1 MSQTTM
7 HRPAVPGPSGAAG
20 TGRPVPAAHPAAGA
34 RTLLA
39 AWWPVLPAVATV
51 LLLCVPAG
59 REDTADTVHITPADV
74 SCLVL
79 VICCA
84 ITLFRDRPRPLTL
97 RAALVL
103 AAPALAFAAS
113 TAASPDPFQSLPGFI
128 RHLQIFVLVPVALL
142 LMLRTRRDFRTVAA
156 AMVLIAL
163 GQGAIGVHQY
173 LTRTGASYA
182 GHDVRA
188 VGTFGPLDIMGLA
201 GVVAHGLI
209 IALAVGLAAPP
220 SAPRWLRP
228 SALLCAAL
236 LTVPL
241 VMSFSRGVW
250 LSTALAALAV
260 LLLAGL
266 RTALRTLSVVLL
278 AAVALIGFAGVG
290 TGLIGERLTSITRVA
305 DAPDRSVTDRY
316 SMWSAATEM
325 WQTDPVTGVGMKQFP
340 AHRDSHASLGLSS
353 GSDIAG
359 AGVEFRREPLLSPHN
374 MYLLILSEQGLLG
387 VVLVVGSWAALLAGV
402 LRRLRGSRRPALRP
416 GDCGLIAAGL
426 LVLQLAD
433 FLYADIG
440 GPSTVLTAVTFG
452 LAAWWA
458 FSPAAPA
465 DGPVPR

>member
-1 MSQTTM
+1 MTRTTL
-7 HRPAVPGPSGAAG
+7 HRTAAPGGAPARSAPADSPATAA
-20 TGRPVPAAHPAAGA
+20 RD
-34 RTLLA
+34 LLA

-59 REDTADTVHITPADV
+59 HEDITEAVHITPADV

-79 VICCA
+79 VVCCVVVL
-84 ITLFRDRPRPLTL
+84 IHDRHRPLTL

-113 TAASPDPFQSLPGFI
+113 TAASPDPVQSLPGFV
-128 RHLQIFVLVPVALL
+128 RYLQIFVLVPVALL
-142 LMLRTRRDFRTVAA
+142 LLLRTRRDFRTVAA
-156 AMVLIAL
+156 AVVLIAVV
-163 GQGAIGVHQY
+163 QGAIGVHQY
-173 LTRTGASYA
+173 LTGTGASYA
-182 GHDVRA
+182 GQDVRA

-209 IALAVGLAAPP
+209 TALAVGLAAPP

-250 LSTALAALAV
+250 LSTALAALVV

-266 RTALRTLSVVLL
+266 RTALRTLIAVLL
-278 AAVALIGFAGVG
+278 AGAAIAGFAGVG
-290 TGLIGERLTSITRVA
+290 TGLIGERLTSITRIV

-325 WQTDPVTGVGMKQFP
+325 WQTQPVTGVGIKQFP
-340 AHRDSHASLGLSS
+340 ENRDSHASIGLSS

-387 VVLVVGSWAALLAGV
+387 LVLVVGSWGLLLVAV
-402 LRRLRGSRRPALRP
+402 LRRLRGRLRGP
-416 GDCGLIAAGL
+416 RTGDCGLVAAGL

-433 FLYADIG
+433 FLSADIG

-452 LAAWWA
+452 MAAWWA
-458 FSPAAPA
+458 FSPAAA
-465 DGPVPR
+465 AEGPVPR